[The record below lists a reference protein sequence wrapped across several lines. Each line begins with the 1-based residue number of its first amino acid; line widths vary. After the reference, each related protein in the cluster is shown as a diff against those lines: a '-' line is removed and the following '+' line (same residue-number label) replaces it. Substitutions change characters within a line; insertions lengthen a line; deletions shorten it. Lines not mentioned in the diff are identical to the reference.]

1 MRLSIENW
9 LENQP
14 VGIVQYYLIPKENKK
29 FAIYSDFESTAAL
42 LYFLEEF
49 LLLYA
54 KCVGD
59 WWNLIT
65 HYWNMFRL
73 WECKKKM
80 SGRIREMISFL
91 IKV

>member
-14 VGIVQYYLIPKENKK
+14 VGIAQYYLIPKENKK

-54 KCVGD
+54 KCVS
-59 WWNLIT
+59 W
-65 HYWNMFRL
+65 RL
-73 WECKKKM
+73 MKLDNTLLKYVPFM
-80 SGRIREMISFL
+80 RMRE
-91 IKV
+91 KNVR